1 MYKTLEHNSS
11 SLESIARSSRA
22 FIRSF
27 RLCLGGRFF
36 FPSLGLGVP
45 ARLEEAVDYALVS
58 RLPVTKKPLRAALK
72 FPFLPLQLMIRV
84 RARAWDSETGL
95 WTPKDGLNDPCEGRI
110 TKLKAI
116 DT

>member
-1 MYKTLEHNSS
+1 MLFRNLLKGFLFKKMYKTLEHNSS

-45 ARLEEAVDYALVS
+45 ARLEEAVDYALVFVS
-58 RLPVTKKPLRAALK
+58 QSQKNLSV
-72 FPFLPLQLMIRV
+72 QH
-84 RARAWDSETGL
+84 
-95 WTPKDGLNDPCEGRI
+95 
-110 TKLKAI
+110 
-116 DT
+116 